1 MKKNIYWLTMALMLV
16 AGFVSAQKVELVP
29 TVGYTFR
36 NRFSITGG
44 EVEFKD
50 GMTYGGALRFE
61 IQRNNY
67 VELFYSYQETFITAN
82 SIYLTE
88 PFRSEGGFNYI
99 MIGST
104 QKVPLQDA
112 IEAYGGLK
120 LGAGWLTAEKSAN
133 DEVRF
138 SVGATAGLD
147 FFVTEKVGIQLGMHL
162 LFPISGV
169 GASFGWS
176 SGGGAGVGVSTWS
189 PIVQFGFDG
198 GLVIRLGE

>member
-1 MKKNIYWLTMALMLV
+1 MV
-16 AGFVSAQKVELVP
+16 FAGGILSAQTIELIP
-29 TVGYTFR
+29 MGGYTFR
-36 NRFSITGG
+36 NRVPITGG
-44 EVEFKD
+44 ELQFSD
-50 GMTYGGALRFE
+50 GATFGGALRFE
-61 IQRNNY
+61 VRNDNY
-67 VELFYSYQETFITAN
+67 VELFYSYQETFITAQ
-82 SIYLTE
+82 SIYFTE
-88 PFRSEGGFNYI
+88 PYNSAGAFNYI

-120 LGAGWLTAEKSAN
+120 LGAGWLTAEQSTA

-147 FFVTEKVGIQLGMHL
+147 FFLSETIGIQIGMHL

-169 GASFGWS
+169 GATFGWS
-176 SGGGAGVGVSTWS
+176 SGGGTGVGVTGWS

-198 GLVIRLGE
+198 GLVFRLGN